1 MQLGVC
7 TKNNTPSCYLVK
19 GLGDEEMGRWGDG
32 EMGRILPP
40 HHLTTSPP
48 HYLTPSPPHYLTPS
62 PPHYLITS
70 PPHPPTLSSTQTLYG
85 SNSPIWES
93 HNHRSRGF
101 SPAS

>member
-1 MQLGVC
+1 MR
-7 TKNNTPSCYLVK
+7 
-19 GLGDEEMGRWGDG
+19 RWGDG

-48 HYLTPSPPHYLTPS
+48 HYLTPSPPH
-62 PPHYLITS
+62 
-70 PPHPPTLSSTQTLYG
+70 PPTLSSTQTLYG

-93 HNHRSRGF
+93 HNYRSRGF